1 MLLGDMMKDTLLLNN
16 KILKIIKNVLI
27 FVFLFVFFLY
37 KELIYLIPLTLLK
50 IDYRGNYVLQTAGS
64 LVSYLVL
71 ILVIVLIYR
80 KYLIQKFKDFKK
92 NFNKYFDL
100 GLKLWFLGVV
110 GMFICNTLII
120 KLTPVGEANNEILV
134 QEMLKQ
140 APILTLISA
149 GIVGPFGEEMM
160 FRKSLGDIFGNTK
173 LMVFISGLFFGLLHV
188 VFSFETALDFLYV
201 IPYGL
206 LGAAFAYML
215 YKTDNIFISITFHTI
230 HNTALTLLSIL
241 TLVM

>member
-27 FVFLFVFFLY
+27 FVFLFIFFLY

-110 GMFICNTLII
+110 GMFICNTLI
-120 KLTPVGEANNEILV
+120 
-134 QEMLKQ
+134 
-140 APILTLISA
+140 
-149 GIVGPFGEEMM
+149 
-160 FRKSLGDIFGNTK
+160 
-173 LMVFISGLFFGLLHV
+173 
-188 VFSFETALDFLYV
+188 
-201 IPYGL
+201 
-206 LGAAFAYML
+206 
-215 YKTDNIFISITFHTI
+215 
-230 HNTALTLLSIL
+230 
-241 TLVM
+241 